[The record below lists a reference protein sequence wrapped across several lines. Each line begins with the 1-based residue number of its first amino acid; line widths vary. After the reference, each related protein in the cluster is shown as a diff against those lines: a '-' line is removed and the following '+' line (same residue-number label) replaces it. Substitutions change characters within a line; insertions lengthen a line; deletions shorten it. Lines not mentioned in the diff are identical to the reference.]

1 MEVDPVFYL
10 LSLNF
15 VVSIFLMQH
24 TNRLSKETSPYLL
37 QHQHNPVDWYAWGDE
52 ALQKAKAEDKPIL
65 VSIGYSSCHWCHV
78 MERESFEDALTAEV
92 MNRHFIN
99 IKIDR
104 EERPDLDH
112 IYMDAVQAM
121 TGSGGWPLNVFLTPD
136 LKPFYGGTYFPPV
149 RAYNRAS
156 WKEALHGVADAFKNR
171 RDEIEEQANS
181 LTAHLQ
187 NANLFGTEKILKID
201 LPVEELFAKDS
212 PQQMFDAIMKQAD
225 KEWGG
230 FGRAPKFPQTFTIRF
245 LLQYYHYTGNDEAL
259 KQACLSL
266 DKMCMGGIY
275 DHVGGGFARYS
286 TDTEWLAPHF
296 EKMLY
301 DNALLVTALSEAY
314 QLTKNET
321 YKNTIV
327 ETLAFIEREMTSAEN
342 GFYSALD
349 ADSEGVEGKYYTWSK
364 NEIDGVMKGDAE
376 LFCQIFD
383 ISEAGNW
390 EHVNIPR
397 LLISIDEFCKT
408 HQLNISETIQ
418 LVQRGKEQLLS
429 ARNKR
434 IRPLLD
440 DKILLSW
447 NALMNTAY
455 SKAFMATGDE
465 RYRQKAIGN
474 MQFLLT
480 AFSST
485 QSSTLHHSYKDGV
498 AKHNAFLDDYA
509 FLIQALLTL
518 QEITSDTAFLIQAK
532 ELTQTVLDLFAEDE
546 TGFLFYTPAGEKDI
560 IVRKKEVYD
569 GATPSGNAVMAT
581 NLYYLGIVFNQPEWR
596 QQSVRM
602 TGALQ
607 QAITLYPVSF
617 GVWGMHLYS
626 LLEGFNEIA
635 IVGAGFEAGRDSLNQ
650 HYLPAKIIQ
659 AALNA
664 YDEFPVLAGKTPSE
678 KTPNFFLCKN
688 YSCLN
693 PVLEIDD
700 FLRILAVRYN

>member
-1 MEVDPVFYL
+1 
-10 LSLNF
+10 
-15 VVSIFLMQH
+15 MQH
-24 TNRLSKETSPYLL
+24 ANRLSKETSPYLL

-52 ALQKAKAEDKPIL
+52 ALQKAKADDKPIL

-78 MERESFEDALTAEV
+78 MERESFEDVSTAEV
-92 MNRHFIN
+92 MNRYFIN

-171 RDEIEEQANS
+171 RNEIEEQANS

-187 NANLFGTEKILKID
+187 NANSFGTEKILKID

-212 PQQMFDAIMKQAD
+212 PQQMFDAIMNQAD

-245 LLQYYHYTGNDEAL
+245 LLQYHHYTGNDEAL

-275 DHVGGGFARYS
+275 DHIGGGFARYS

-301 DNALLVTALSEAY
+301 DNALLVIALSEAY
-314 QLTKNET
+314 QLTTNET

-327 ETLAFIEREMTSAEN
+327 ETLAFIEREMTSSDN

-364 NEIDGVMKGDAE
+364 NEIDELLKGDAE

-383 ISEAGNW
+383 ISEEGNW

-397 LLISIDEFCKT
+397 LLISIDEFCKKQ
-408 HQLNISETIQ
+408 QLDQFELLQ
-418 LVQRGKEQLLS
+418 FVQKSKEHLLNE
-429 ARNKR
+429 RNKR

-465 RYRQKAIGN
+465 RYRQKAIES

-485 QSSTLHHSYKDGV
+485 QSSTLCHSYKDGV

-518 QEITSDTAFLIQAK
+518 QEITSDTGFLIQAK
-532 ELTQTVLDLFAEDE
+532 ELTQTVLDLFAEDD

-569 GATPSGNAVMAT
+569 GATPSGNSVMAA
-581 NLYYLGIVFNQPEWR
+581 NLYYLGIVFNKPEWQ

-602 TGALQ
+602 TGSLQ
-607 QAITLYPVSF
+607 QAITRYPVSF

-626 LLEGFNEIA
+626 LLEGVNEIA
-635 IVGAGFEAGRDSLNQ
+635 IVGEGFEAGRDAVNQ
-650 HYLPAKIIQ
+650 KYLPAKIIQ
-659 AALNA
+659 ASLKAH
-664 YDEFPVLAGKTPSE
+664 DEFPVLAGKTPSE

-693 PVLEIDD
+693 PVLEIEN
-700 FLRILAVRYN
+700 FLRILAVRNN